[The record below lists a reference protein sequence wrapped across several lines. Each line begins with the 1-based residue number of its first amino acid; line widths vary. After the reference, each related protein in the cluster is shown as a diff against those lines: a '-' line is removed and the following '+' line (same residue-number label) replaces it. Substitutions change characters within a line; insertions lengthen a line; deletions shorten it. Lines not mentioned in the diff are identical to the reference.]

1 MSLLQSTGVYENTII
16 FYTTGWHSGVSKPP
30 LSSRLSLPFLLLRPD
45 KIGPSCLGI
54 HCFVA
59 SARAPTDNG
68 PHQGEERTDIHW
80 STNFLRQCKASI
92 FEGGIRIPGM
102 MHAPM
107 LISSNLNVSTPATT
121 ADFLPTIMEVLG
133 VQSSNPS
140 WVMDGISLIPM
151 LKNITAPRPKPLI
164 FSWGGQSAVI
174 DNEWKL
180 MNKPNAGQC
189 DYQEP
194 YSSMKSYDEY
204 YLFNLNDDYHELV
217 QLKDTEPEQYARMLG
232 LYNDMLASIANSKA
246 NETGCGKPSPPAP
259 PAPPAPPSSTC
270 QWYPNSGLNGSDIAM
285 RTGVSSREECCGICV
300 ATHNC
305 VAADLN
311 GDKCHLKSTFDR
323 IVRAGSTACVPPTTI
338 TEL

>member
-1 MSLLQSTGVYENTII
+1 
-16 FYTTGWHSGVSKPP
+16 
-30 LSSRLSLPFLLLRPD
+30 
-45 KIGPSCLGI
+45 
-54 HCFVA
+54 
-59 SARAPTDNG
+59 
-68 PHQGEERTDIHW
+68 
-80 STNFLRQCKASI
+80 
-92 FEGGIRIPGM
+92 M

-180 MNKPNAGQC
+180 MNTPNAGQC

-232 LYNDMLASIANSKA
+232 LYNDMLASIANSKT